1 MPIIY
6 EKLQPNVS
14 MNTQCERKKS
24 DWIRMT
30 SLNNKLSI
38 KLYQIHQRAR
48 KRIKNKY
55 LYL

>member
-14 MNTQCERKKS
+14 MKTQCERKKS